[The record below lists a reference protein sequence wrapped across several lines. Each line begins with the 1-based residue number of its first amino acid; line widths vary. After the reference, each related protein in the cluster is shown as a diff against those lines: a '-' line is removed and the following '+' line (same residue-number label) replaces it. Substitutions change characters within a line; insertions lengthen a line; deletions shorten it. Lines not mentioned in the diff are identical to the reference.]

1 MAAGKDP
8 GNAHFWLSMIKS
20 GVRIV
25 GCLILCNGLFTF
37 LLSKARQANWKIKVK
52 KITQTK

>member
-25 GCLILCNGLFTF
+25 GCLILCNGLFLFAGGF
-37 LLSKARQANWKIKVK
+37 LLLAEVIGIAEELVD
-52 KITQTK
+52 